1 MEKEECR
8 VDEIIIKPHHFID
21 IIKLYG
27 AGIERFIPDEPMGH
41 DSIKSQMNL
50 SIIRQSM

>member
-41 DSIKSQMNL
+41 DFYKDRKSVV
-50 SIIRQSM
+50 

>member
-1 MEKEECR
+1 MKLSSSR
-8 VDEIIIKPHHFID
+8 IIID

-27 AGIERFIPDEPMGH
+27 AGIERFIPDEPWDMI
-41 DSIKSQMNL
+41 SIKSQMNL

>member
-8 VDEIIIKPHHFID
+8 GDEIIIKPHHFID

-27 AGIERFIPDEPMGH
+27 AGIERFVPDEPMGH
-41 DSIKSQMNL
+41 DFYKVANDNQCKINRL
-50 SIIRQSM
+50 

>member
-27 AGIERFIPDEPMGH
+27 ADIERFIPWDMI
-41 DSIKSQMNL
+41 SIKSQMNL

>member
-8 VDEIIIKPHHFID
+8 MDEIIIKPHHFID

-27 AGIERFIPDEPMGH
+27 AGIEDLYRMKPWDMI
-41 DSIKSQMNL
+41 SIKSQMNL
-50 SIIRQSM
+50 SSNRQSM